1 MCKLEG
7 VYPSRRIVNMTVE
20 ELIKDLD
27 KEELI
32 GNLYYYKG
40 SQREIIGY
48 HLKQG
53 LKYSITQYTNNDVY
67 LIYILKTEQGIAET
81 LANIFCPEDGLSY
94 NLSPIIT
101 SYSDLLKKIE
111 HYYDFKGYYKNPEDL
126 WKDILKWRKVLGYE
140 EDC

>member
-53 LKYSITQYTNNDVY
+53 LKYSI
-67 LIYILKTEQGIAET
+67 L
-81 LANIFCPEDGLSY
+81 NIQTMTC
-94 NLSPIIT
+94 I
-101 SYSDLLKKIE
+101 
-111 HYYDFKGYYKNPEDL
+111 
-126 WKDILKWRKVLGYE
+126 
-140 EDC
+140 